1 MKKTKDR
8 LLSLLLALA
17 VALGLLPGT
26 ARAEG
31 TAAGITVSVTVYDQG
46 AFAKDASGSPML
58 GKTVALTDRDG
69 DGLYSLHEALA
80 AAHEQYAPNGGAD
93 YAGEN
98 GDYGVSVTR
107 LWGVDTGAVG
117 FYRNDAITGS
127 VGDEILDSGDR
138 VTAFIYKDQDAWS
151 DRFAY
156 FTKERLTTAV
166 GQEIQLDLMCWES
179 DEFWN
184 PVVKPVAKAPIG
196 VYDGDGAYFV
206 PDSLRGE
213 HLFGDTYMKTVA
225 TDPQGAVKLSFTE
238 TGTYTVTAQ
247 HDFTGYATDT
257 DSVEN
262 RKPNYLVPPICTVT
276 VLTPEAYAVYEQ
288 AQRYL
293 DGAVDALTWASIKG
307 DNTYSYAVVSDLDI
321 PSSLTVDGEE
331 VSLSWTC
338 DDTSGALTV
347 SDYYGPWGAYV
358 DRPAAKDVSCT
369 LTAALS
375 YGGETAVKAFP
386 LTVKAEG
393 VSGDKESVVT
403 YGELMTAIASSYA
416 VSTDAWV
423 VMDMAAY
430 DGSDRKGADYG
441 FSAPAA
447 AALADA
453 ARKEPDAS
461 GLSQVDVS
469 GGYAIYTIPYLSL
482 AYQASGE
489 EGADGHSP
497 AALKAAMVDYLDGI
511 PTNSAGVDEVAPVL
525 AALAP
530 YYGQEENLDRAV
542 DAAVAWLAR
551 QQCGDGTFAYY
562 GTGNANSTALAVV
575 ALAALGIDAH
585 TDPRFVKNYKSAMD
599 GLFSFALADHSG
611 FGYKGNMTKNILATE
626 QGFRA
631 LVAYARF
638 RACGRAYNIY
648 LQAKDSVDAVAAP
661 DITAA
666 VKPSGGGSSPSTVKV
681 SVSVMVPPE
690 GGADGQYTYAHD
702 ADQYTNLLGGSRS
715 VTVDAGTT
723 ALQVTKSVLDE
734 ADVSYRA
741 SGGYFTQIGALA
753 ELDHGP
759 RSGWKYTVDG
769 VAPGESS
776 ADYSFDTNAR
786 LIWYY
791 TDDYS
796 REKDDAAPPSEKPAP
811 GAVVQARGDG
821 AYTVTLPK
829 GSGGPVVAEI
839 PGVGGGQVVVI
850 VRRDG
855 TEEVVKKSLV
865 QDGTAYVL
873 LEEGATVR
881 IAPCAA
887 RFDDVARDAWY
898 AAAVDFA
905 VSRGLFSGVGGER
918 FAPDLPLDRGML
930 VTVLYALEDGK
941 PGQGETAFSDVS
953 GSAWYAPGAAWAA
966 ENGIVAGYGDG
977 RFGPGDP
984 ITREQLAVMLYGYA
998 EHLGMDTGGRAGLA
1012 GFADG
1017 GAVSGWAADAVA
1029 WAVDAG
1035 ILSGRAGGALDPTG
1049 AATRAEAAAMVRQ
1062 LVARLLQV
1070 GK

>member
-8 LLSLLLALA
+8 LLSLLLALTM
-17 VALGLLPGT
+17 VLGLLPGT
-26 ARAEG
+26 VLAAG
-31 TAAGITVSVTVYDQG
+31 AAGIAVSVTVYDRG
-46 AFAKDASGSPML
+46 VFAEDASGAPMM
-58 GKTVALTDRDG
+58 GKTVAVTDRNA

-80 AAHEQYAPNGGAD
+80 AAHEQYAPNGEAD

-98 GDYGVSVTR
+98 GDYGFSVTR

-117 FYRNDAITGS
+117 FYRNDTITGS

-151 DRFAY
+151 DRYAY
-156 FTKERLTTAV
+156 FTKERLTAAV
-166 GQEIQLDLMCWES
+166 GQEIQLDLMCWGYDES
-179 DEFWN
+179 WN
-184 PVVKPVAKAPIG
+184 PVVKPVDKAPIG
-196 VYDGDGAYFV
+196 VYDGDGAYSV

-213 HLFGDTYMKTVA
+213 HLFGDTYMQTVA
-225 TDPQGAVKLSFTE
+225 TDLQGAVKLSFTQA
-238 TGTYTVTAQ
+238 GTYTVTAQ
-247 HDFTGYATDT
+247 HDAPVYSEYT
-257 DSVEN
+257 DSVTTV
-262 RKPNYLVPPICTVT
+262 PNYLVPPVCTVT
-276 VLTPEAYAVYEQ
+276 VLTPEAYEAYKEGR
-288 AQRYL
+288 RYL
-293 DGAVDALTWASIKG
+293 DGAADALTWASIKG
-307 DNTYSYAVVSDLDI
+307 DNTYSYAVVSDLAI
-321 PSSLTVDGEE
+321 PSSLTVDGRE

-347 SDYYGPWGAYV
+347 SNYYGPWGAYV
-358 DRPAAKDVSCT
+358 DRPAAKDVSCA
-369 LTAALS
+369 LTATLS
-375 YGGETAVKAFP
+375 YGGETAVKTFP

-423 VMDMAAY
+423 VMDIAAY
-430 DGSDRKGADYG
+430 DGSDCKGADYG
-441 FSAPAA
+441 DSAPAA
-447 AALADA
+447 AALAAA

-461 GLSQVDVS
+461 ALSRVDVS

-482 AYQASGE
+482 AYQASGT
-489 EGADGHSP
+489 EGADGHSS
-497 AALKAAMVDYLDGI
+497 AALKAAMVDYLAGI

-575 ALAALGIDAH
+575 ALSALGIDAH

-611 FGYKGNMTKNILATE
+611 FGYKGNVTKNVLATE

-638 RACGRAYNIY
+638 RAGGRAYNIY

-734 ADVSYRA
+734 ADVSYRV

-769 VAPGESS
+769 AAPGESS

-796 REKDDAAPPSEKPAP
+796 REKDDAAPPNEKPAP

-839 PGVGGGQVVVI
+839 PGVSGGQVVVI

-865 QDGTAYVL
+865 QDGKAYVL

-881 IAPCAA
+881 VAPCAA

-941 PGQGETAFSDVS
+941 PGKRETAFSDVS

-966 ENGIVAGYGDG
+966 ENGIAAGYADG
-977 RFGPGDP
+977 RFGPGDR

-998 EHLGMDTGGRAGLA
+998 GHLGMDTGGRAGLA

-1017 GAVSGWAADAVA
+1017 GAVSGWALDAVA

-1035 ILSGRAGGALDPTG
+1035 ILSGRAGGTLDPAG
-1049 AATRAEAAAMVRQ
+1049 AATRAEAAAMVRRF
-1062 LVARLLQV
+1062 VACLLQV
-1070 GK
+1070 EG